1 MMVGL
6 AGLRAVGIGALLVL
20 LWNPGRAHPVAE
32 TPPLVLLD
40 ASLSMGGYGGRWR
53 EAVESARALAR
64 GGPIWR
70 FGTTLQPFDSLPPTE
85 GATTLAPGLVAA
97 ASRGGPV
104 VVVTDGAID
113 DRDAIA
119 PDLLSAPRVVLL
131 PRRMFR
137 DYFVRAVAGPHW
149 VGAADTLRLEVTCGT
164 AGPRGSASRSAILVA
179 RLGERALLNQR
190 IVLPDS
196 GSIAVPIALPAAGLP
211 AGWSALEI
219 RLEGVRDS
227 EPLDDGHL
235 FVVNVRAAPAFVVVA
250 APADWDARFLARTL
264 ASVAGAPVRLFALLG
279 GDASAGRWIDGAT
292 LAATNAEAVRS
303 ALRTA
308 ALVVVAGRPSLR
320 PLSAP
325 AVLRLVPRRR
335 VRSGIGTSRRA
346 PSSPLSG
353 ALAGVAWDSLPPLIA
368 VTPADSGT
376 AALTARVARRGPP
389 RPVVLL
395 SDGAGG
401 RTAVIAGA
409 GLYRWAFRGCRTE
422 DAYRTLVAALVDWLL
437 GGRAPE
443 TASAVPVTLEV
454 SNGLPLVWRWNAAGA
469 PADVPIRVCHGPTA
483 SVRDTLQ
490 FGPTGGRAYAW
501 RPAPLCPDS
510 PADGSAVWAST
521 LPPRNGRAEATLR
534 APAGAG
540 RERTDDRA
548 GLRGTGGGSSGSP
561 SRCSRPSGRGAAG
574 SGCPDGV
581 SVATSDAGA
590 RAPGRRGR

>member
-20 LWNPGRAHPVAE
+20 LWNPGRAYPVAE
-32 TPPLVLLD
+32 APPLVLLD

-119 PDLLSAPRVVLL
+119 PDLLGAPRVVLL

-164 AGPRGSASRSAILVA
+164 AGPRGPAPRSATLVA

-325 AVLRLVPRRR
+325 AVLRLVPPAES
-335 VRSGIGTSRRA
+335 VGDWYVET
-346 PSSPLSG
+346 PPVSPIS
-353 ALAGVAWDSLPPLIA
+353 AELAGVAWDSLPPLIA

-409 GLYRWAFRGCRTE
+409 GLYRWAFRGGRTE

-443 TASAVPVTLEV
+443 TASAVPVSLEV

-469 PADVPIRVCHGPTA
+469 PADVPIRFRGPDGERRDTLHFGPDGRA
-483 SVRDTLQ
+483 SVRLPPGAYVYELAGRRVGLVAVDTASPEWPPQVPVLGPQ
-490 FGPTGGRAYAW
+490 PGRVTERTTTVSARDRSALFGLALLAFAAEWAW
-501 RPAPLCPDS
+501 R
-510 PADGSAVWAST
+510 
-521 LPPRNGRAEATLR
+521 R
-534 APAGAG
+534 
-540 RERTDDRA
+540 RA
-548 GLRGTGGGSSGSP
+548 GLP
-561 SRCSRPSGRGAAG
+561 
-574 SGCPDGV
+574 
-581 SVATSDAGA
+581 
-590 RAPGRRGR
+590 